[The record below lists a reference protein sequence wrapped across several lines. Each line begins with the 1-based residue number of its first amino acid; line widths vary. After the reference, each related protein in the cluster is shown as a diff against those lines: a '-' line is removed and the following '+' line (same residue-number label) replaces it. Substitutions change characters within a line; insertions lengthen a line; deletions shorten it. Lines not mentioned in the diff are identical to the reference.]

1 MRERLRNVSP
11 ERKRETEKMK
21 KRCGGRDMAV
31 Y

>member
-11 ERKRETEKMK
+11 ERKRGNEKMK

-31 Y
+31 